1 MPGAQQKRIRGADLL
16 RQVAALPL
24 RGRASGLRARLRGD
38 ALELARTEKLVDAAY
53 SYRIVP
59 LEGPATPFLR
69 AGGEVL
75 QAPQLLPESGE
86 LTALGCAVCTVGP
99 LIEARVRALFAEKRA
114 SLALALDE
122 LGNALLFE
130 VSRRAQ
136 DSMLADAV
144 RQGLT
149 FGGELRAGDP
159 GLALEAQGAVL
170 RLAQAD
176 NIGILLG
183 RRQAMHPLKSVSMVI
198 GIGIDLPKANWSR
211 CDHCPSR
218 PKCGLISRV
227 AAMQAA

>member
-1 MPGAQQKRIRGADLL
+1 MSGAQQKRIRGADLL
-16 RQVAALPL
+16 RRVAALPL
-24 RGRASGLRARLRGD
+24 RGRATALRARLRGD
-38 ALELARTEKLVDAAY
+38 ALELARAEKLVEAAY

-59 LEGPATPFLR
+59 LEAPATPFLC

-75 QAPQLLPESGE
+75 QAPQLLPEKGK
-86 LTALGCAVCTVGP
+86 LTALGCAACTVGP

-136 DSMLADAV
+136 DSMLTDAV

-159 GLALEAQGAVL
+159 GLALDAQGAVL

-176 NIGILLG
+176 GIGILLG
-183 RRQAMHPLKSVSMVI
+183 RGQAMHPLKSVSMVI